1 MEKKE
6 KRLRLK
12 IGNHYQI
19 YDGFDKCKVRAKYL
33 GITNDNSHVFVFGER
48 ENKQYAYVDDYW
60 AHREEII
67 THAPIAPCGFTV
79 LSKSEI
85 KDRRFKASIS
95 GLLKL
100 LQKRGEKI

>member
-48 ENKQYAYVDDYW
+48 ENKQY
-60 AHREEII
+60 
-67 THAPIAPCGFTV
+67 G
-79 LSKSEI
+79 
-85 KDRRFKASIS
+85 
-95 GLLKL
+95 
-100 LQKRGEKI
+100 